1 MSAPDREHETHSEYL
16 PYLLNRVVSLINA
29 PMQRELK
36 RRGMTMTHWRVL
48 GFLYE
53 RDGLI
58 ISELAE
64 RTVTDQ
70 ATLSR
75 ALDRLQDR
83 DLIRR
88 QNGQR
93 DSRRTEVHLCDEG
106 RQQYLDLLHFARA
119 IEDWAFE
126 DIDSNHLT
134 ALRETLEKMTATLG
148 APVTTDPNAESTTES
163 SADSAAES
171 AARAGN
177 TFPGGENVRL
187 S

>member
-1 MSAPDREHETHSEYL
+1 MSTMVKPDRKDQTHSEYL
-16 PYLLNRVVSLINA
+16 PYLLNRVVALINA

-36 RRGMTMTHWRVL
+36 RQGMTMTHWRVL

-75 ALDRLQDR
+75 ALDRLQQR
-83 DLIRR
+83 KLIRR
-88 QNGQR
+88 QVVRQ
-93 DSRRTEVHLCDEG
+93 DSRQTEIYLCDAG
-106 RQQYLDLLHFARA
+106 RVQYLQLLEFARA

-126 DIDSNHLT
+126 AIAPGELDQ
-134 ALRETLEKMTATLG
+134 LRGTLEKMSVTLQAPG
-148 APVTTDPNAESTTES
+148 ALQTDPAFDPAQNQQ
-163 SADSAAES
+163 AA
-171 AARAGN
+171 
-177 TFPGGENVRL
+177 
-187 S
+187 

>member
-1 MSAPDREHETHSEYL
+1 MPTPDREQETHSEYL

-36 RRGMTMTHWRVL
+36 RRAMTMTHWRVL

-75 ALDRLQDR
+75 ALDRLQER
-83 DLIRR
+83 GLIRR
-88 QNGQR
+88 QNGPR
-93 DSRRTEVHLCDEG
+93 DSRQTEVHLCDAG
-106 RQQYLDLLHFARA
+106 RQQYLDLLQFARA

-126 DIDSNHLT
+126 DIDAEHLM

-148 APVTTDPNAESTTES
+148 APVNPVTNTEPAGIS
-163 SADSAAES
+163 SKP
-171 AARAGN
+171 
-177 TFPGGENVRL
+177 FPGGENVRL

>member
-1 MSAPDREHETHSEYL
+1 MSTPDREHETHSEYL

-58 ISELAE
+58 VSELAE

-88 QNGQR
+88 RNGQQ
-93 DSRRTEVHLCDEG
+93 DSRRTEIHLCDEG
-106 RQQYLDLLHFARA
+106 RRQYLDLLQFARA

-126 DIDSNHLT
+126 DIDSGHLV

-148 APVTTDPNAESTTES
+148 APVTTDTTTKP
-163 SADSAAES
+163 AAEP
-171 AARAGN
+171 AARAGS

>member
-1 MSAPDREHETHSEYL
+1 LTSSEREHETHSEYL

-58 ISELAE
+58 VSELAE

-75 ALDRLQDR
+75 ALDRLQER
-83 DLIRR
+83 GLIRR

-93 DSRRTEVHLCDEG
+93 DSRQTEIHLCDEG
-106 RQQYLDLLHFARA
+106 RQQYLKLLEFARA

-126 DIDSNHLT
+126 DIDAAHLI

-148 APVTTDPNAESTTES
+148 APVNEEPALESE
-163 SADSAAES
+163 AES
-171 AARAGN
+171 ADRPRALTGKA
-177 TFPGGENVRL
+177 FPGGDNVRL